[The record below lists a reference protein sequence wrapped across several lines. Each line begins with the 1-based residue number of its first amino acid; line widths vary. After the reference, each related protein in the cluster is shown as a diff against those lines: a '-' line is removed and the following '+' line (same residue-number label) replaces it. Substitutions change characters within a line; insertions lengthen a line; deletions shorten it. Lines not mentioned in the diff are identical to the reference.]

1 MIVNLKSETNLSGF
15 YIVYK
20 GSTNLE
26 RKGWRGISHLMEH
39 LVFKSVDHLQEDFDR
54 DGLEYNAYTSGNEI
68 VFYLTGLDSRVNKWK
83 GTFLNLLLQFQ
94 VTESEFMNE
103 RKIVLEEYMDCFN
116 DQSQVHAL
124 NLSRKLLN
132 DFDPIGSRQDLEAM
146 TYQDIVEFFNLQYSK
161 PSKIINVSKDSNYYN
176 DSIQFSDLIIDKS
189 FDIGNNQVEFE
200 LGNEFKDKTS
210 IIALSPLISE
220 DFGYVQFIN
229 SMLSLGL
236 ISPLYDEIREKRG
249 LVYYVQCYLSL
260 VNKQAST
267 IIATVTSNENAETVV
282 DCIKEIISNPDKYI
296 TQDRLDV
303 VKDYYLARKE
313 INEILRYKNV
323 GSYITD
329 VETIYD
335 ILDSVNLVKILE
347 VYNKYYNYDSFYISN
362 DKTEFI

>member
-1 MIVNLKSETNLSGF
+1 MIINLKSETNLSGF

-26 RKGWRGISHLMEH
+26 KKGWRGISHLMEH

-83 GTFLNLLLQFQ
+83 STFLNLLLQFQ
-94 VTESEFMNE
+94 ITEEEFHNE

-132 DFDPIGSRQDLEAM
+132 DFDAIGSRQDLENL
-146 TYQDIVEFFNLQYSK
+146 TYQDIIDFFDLQYSK

-176 DSIQFSDLIIDKS
+176 DSIQFSDIVIDKTFEIKS
-189 FDIGNNQVEFE
+189 YDVDFE
-200 LGNEFKDKTS
+200 LRNEFKDKTS
-210 IIALSPLISE
+210 IIALSPLINE
-220 DFGYVQFIN
+220 DFGYVKFIN
-229 SMLSLGL
+229 SMLSMGL

-249 LVYYVQCYLSL
+249 LVYYVHCYMSI
-260 VNKQAST
+260 VNKQAAT
-267 IIATVTSNENAETVV
+267 IIATVTSNENTQTVT
-282 DCIKEIISNPDKYI
+282 DCIEEILSNPDKYI
-296 TQDRLDV
+296 TQERLEV
-303 VKDYYLARKE
+303 VKDYYMARKE

-323 GSYITD
+323 DKYISD
-329 VETIYD
+329 METIYD
-335 ILDSVNLVKILE
+335 ILDSVNLEKIIQ
-347 VYNKYYNYDSFYISN
+347 VYKKYFNYSTFHISN
-362 DKTEFI
+362 DKTEFV